1 MTFSE
6 EFNSTETDTDFEEL
20 GSSYPTAFGITF
32 TPRIIGACLGVLG
45 LVGSIYVGLS
55 FVKPAYDNYNELKA
69 TEAQKHR
76 ENWHSKNQGN
86 SAKKC

>member
-32 TPRIIGACLGVLG
+32 TPQIIGACLGVLG
-45 LVGSIYVGLS
+45 LVGSCRVAL
-55 FVKPAYDNYNELKA
+55 
-69 TEAQKHR
+69 
-76 ENWHSKNQGN
+76 
-86 SAKKC
+86 